1 MITCKDCYHQKACQS
16 MLEAQGYCVSENFIG
31 DATRCDTF
39 KDKSLVLDLPCK
51 VGEIV
56 YHINTFSSRNPI
68 IKEVEVD
75 ALHIT
80 SGKNKRGHNKPSY
93 VLVRDIMMQ
102 SLSTRIYFEEFG
114 KTLFLTKESAEQ
126 ALKEMEQG

>member
-1 MITCKDCYHQKACQS
+1 MKHCKNCLHDKVCDMWAVESGMPFVNANTCEH
-16 MLEAQGYCVSENFIG
+16 
-31 DATRCDTF
+31 F

-51 VGEIV
+51 VGDIV

-68 IKEVEVD
+68 IKECEVD

-80 SGKNKRGHNKPSY
+80 SGKNKRGHKKPSY

-114 KTLFLTKESAEQ
+114 KTLFLTRELAEQ
-126 ALKEMEQG
+126 ALKEIRTNG